1 MDDRP
6 VNSIALVHEPVKQN
20 LRSVHAGV
28 TVRLG
33 CARLL
38 WWICVN
44 SVEIAA
50 LAAGFTTGRNHY
62 ARWAYWRMAERVGVV
77 PTPAIGYTYLTHF
90 TLRPIRQK
98 RPKRQTE
105 VHGGYTDHCPAD
117 ISGLTARSPNT
128 RFVAPELSP
137 PIIPEK
143 TPA

>member
-38 WWICVN
+38 WRICVN

-50 LAAGFTTGRNHY
+50 LAAGFTTGRNHC
-62 ARWAYWRMAERVGVV
+62 ARWAYWRMAERVGLYPTQFVV
-77 PTPAIGYTYLTHF
+77 ATRGDAFFRYRNPLH
-90 TLRPIRQK
+90 
-98 RPKRQTE
+98 PK
-105 VHGGYTDHCPAD
+105 D
-117 ISGLTARSPNT
+117 L
-128 RFVAPELSP
+128 F
-137 PIIPEK
+137 
-143 TPA
+143 